1 MNQRK
6 IWFAGIVT
14 AAVGTGIGLV
24 LARIVESPY
33 NSKPYQNLER
43 TYMIICGT
51 GGLIVGTT
59 QEALRQ
65 LQEERDRFGRSD
77 QENQDQNSRSP
88 SCDSPDSHRKG

>member
-14 AAVGTGIGLV
+14 AAIGTGIGLV
-24 LARIVESPY
+24 LARIVDSPY
-33 NSKPYQNLER
+33 SSKHYQNLER
-43 TYMIICGT
+43 TYMLICGT

-65 LQEERDRFGRSD
+65 LQSERDRPRTSD
-77 QENQDQNSRSP
+77 KANQDQNSHSP
-88 SCDSPDSHRKG
+88 SSNSTKF

>member
-14 AAVGTGIGLV
+14 AALGTGIGLV
-24 LARIVESPY
+24 LARIVDSPY
-33 NSKPYQNLER
+33 SSKHYQNLER

-65 LQEERDRFGRSD
+65 LQSERDHSGKSD
-77 QENQDQNSRSP
+77 KANQDQDSLSSSNST
-88 SCDSPDSHRKG
+88 KF

>member
-14 AAVGTGIGLV
+14 AALGTGIGLV
-24 LARIVESPY
+24 LARIVDSPY
-33 NSKPYQNLER
+33 SSKHYQNLER

-65 LQEERDRFGRSD
+65 LKSESDRPRTSD
-77 QENQDQNSRSP
+77 KANQDQNSRSP
-88 SCDSPDSHRKG
+88 SSNSTKS

>member
-6 IWFAGIVT
+6 IWFAGIIT
-14 AAVGTGIGLV
+14 AALGTGIGLV
-24 LARIVESPY
+24 LARIVDSPY
-33 NSKPYQNLER
+33 SSKHYQNLER

-65 LQEERDRFGRSD
+65 LQEERDRFSTSHKTNHKQNTRS
-77 QENQDQNSRSP
+77 QSSNSSTAE
-88 SCDSPDSHRKG
+88 

>member
-14 AAVGTGIGLV
+14 AVIGTGIGLV
-24 LARIVESPY
+24 LARIVHSPY

-65 LQEERDRFGRSD
+65 LQEERDRPKTSD
-77 QENQDQNSRSP
+77 KANHDQNSRSP
-88 SCDSPDSHRKG
+88 SSK

>member
-14 AAVGTGIGLV
+14 AAIGTGIGLV
-24 LARIVESPY
+24 LAKIVDSPY
-33 NSKPYQNLER
+33 SSKHYQNLER
-43 TYMIICGT
+43 TYMLICGT

-65 LQEERDRFGRSD
+65 LQEERDRLSTSNKNNHKQNTRS
-77 QENQDQNSRSP
+77 QSSNSTAE
-88 SCDSPDSHRKG
+88 

>member
-14 AAVGTGIGLV
+14 AALGTGIGLV
-24 LARIVESPY
+24 LARIVDSPY
-33 NSKPYQNLER
+33 SSKHYQNLER
-43 TYMIICGT
+43 TYMIVCGT

-65 LQEERDRFGRSD
+65 LQEERDRLSTSNKPNHDQHTRS
-77 QENQDQNSRSP
+77 QSSNSTANS
-88 SCDSPDSHRKG
+88 K

>member
-14 AAVGTGIGLV
+14 AALGTGLGLV
-24 LARIVESPY
+24 LARIIDSPY
-33 NSKPYQNLER
+33 SSKNHQNLER

-65 LQEERDRFGRSD
+65 LQSERDRLSRS
-77 QENQDQNSRSP
+77 NKPNHDQNTRSQSSDP
-88 SCDSPDSHRKG
+88 TAE

>member
-14 AAVGTGIGLV
+14 AALGVGIGLV
-24 LARIVESPY
+24 LAKIVETPY
-33 NSKPYQNLER
+33 SSKNYQNLEQ
-43 TYMIICGT
+43 TYMLICGT

-65 LQEERDRFGRSD
+65 LQVQRDEEEAKILRDRLKS
-77 QENQDQNSRSP
+77 NQISRN
-88 SCDSPDSHRKG
+88 KK

>member
-14 AAVGTGIGLV
+14 AAIGTGIGLV
-24 LARIVESPY
+24 LAKIVDSPY
-33 NSKPYQNLER
+33 SSKHYQNLER

-65 LQEERDRFGRSD
+65 LQEERDHL
-77 QENQDQNSRSP
+77 SRSNKNNHKQNTR
-88 SCDSPDSHRKG
+88 SQSSNSTAE